1 MFGDAAAVEAVAW
14 LLELTA
20 SSLIPRAAV
29 IPLTAHAADVDAWAV
44 MCIGAAPPPAEA
56 DDGAPPSD
64 GARCGPP
71 ASTVALIPAAVAW

>member
-44 MCIGAAPPPAEA
+44 TWMGA